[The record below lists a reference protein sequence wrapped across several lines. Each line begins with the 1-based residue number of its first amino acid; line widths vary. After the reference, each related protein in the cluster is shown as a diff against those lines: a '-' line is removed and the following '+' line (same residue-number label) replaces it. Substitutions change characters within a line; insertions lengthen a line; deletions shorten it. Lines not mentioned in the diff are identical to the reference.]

1 MPMETLLTFVVVLGL
16 PLWLVAEELVHRF
29 SDRRAKR
36 PAPQPKVAVGPAG
49 REHRRPLETSSH
61 TA

>member
-29 SDRRAKR
+29 TDTRAGSKAVEPR
-36 PAPQPKVAVGPAG
+36 VAAGPTT
-49 REHRRPLETSSH
+49 RDHRRPLATSSH
-61 TA
+61 VA

>member
-29 SDRRAKR
+29 SDKRAR
-36 PAPQPKVAVGPAG
+36 LPAAQPKVAAG
-49 REHRRPLETSSH
+49 STTRDHRRPLETSSH

>member
-29 SDRRAKR
+29 SDRRAPL
-36 PAPQPKVAVGPAG
+36 PAPKPKVAAGPAA

>member
-1 MPMETLLTFVVVLGL
+1 MPMETFLTFVVVFGL

-29 SDRRAKR
+29 SDKRARR
-36 PAPQPKVAVGPAG
+36 PAVEPKVAAG
-49 REHRRPLETSSH
+49 STAREHRRPLETSSH

>member
-1 MPMETLLTFVVVLGL
+1 MPMETLLTFVIMFGL
-16 PLWLVAEELVHRF
+16 PLWLVVEELVHRF
-29 SDRRAKR
+29 SDKRARR
-36 PAPQPKVAVGPAG
+36 PAAQPKAAAGPTT